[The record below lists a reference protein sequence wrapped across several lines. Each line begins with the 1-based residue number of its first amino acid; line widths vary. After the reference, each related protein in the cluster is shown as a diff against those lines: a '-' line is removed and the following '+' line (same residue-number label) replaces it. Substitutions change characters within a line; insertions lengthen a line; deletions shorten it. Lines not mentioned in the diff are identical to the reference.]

1 MTLTGLQPN
10 RVLAITVI
18 LYIVFYHLQGRSILR
33 SASLKIERI
42 VIKEGTH
49 HRLLQRK
56 LQWRWSRCC
65 LLWHMLLVWRDF
77 YMQRWC
83 RIRITQASAAV
94 AQVLPAAMAEG
105 AAAAEVV
112 AAAAAVAAAAV
123 AAAAVAAAAVAAGGV
138 APLAARR
145 VTGRARAHGAAV
157 AAPTARRFFIRG
169 ETRIPLVHAL
179 HLRLT

>member
-123 AAAAVAAAAVAAGGV
+123 AAAAVAAGGV

-169 ETRIPLVHAL
+169 ETSIPLVHAL

>member
-112 AAAAAVAAAAV
+112 AAAAAVAA
-123 AAAAVAAAAVAAGGV
+123 GGV

>member
-56 LQWRWSRCC
+56 LLWRWSRCC

-123 AAAAVAAAAVAAGGV
+123 AAAAVAAGGV